1 MMPRLLLIAT
11 VLLAATAAQAQD
23 ALTAGSDIYKKVTEN
38 NRVRVLEARFRPGAK
53 MPMHRHPDHL
63 FYMLTDGTLIIK
75 PEGKK
80 AYEMTL
86 TAGEAL
92 FLPAQVRASENE
104 TDRTI
109 RALIVEFKSPPASV
123 ARTAKRAGKGKARAR
138 KGRTAAKPRA

>member
-1 MMPRLLLIAT
+1 M
-11 VLLAATAAQAQD
+11 LLAAASAAQAQD
-23 ALTAGSDIYKKVTEN
+23 ALTVGPEIFKKVTEN

-53 MPMHRHPDHL
+53 MAMHKHPDHL

-75 PEGKK
+75 PEGRK

-92 FLPAQVRASENE
+92 FLPAQTRASENE

-109 RALIVEFKSPPASV
+109 RALIVEFKQVATPAASAKAKKRGRSSP
-123 ARTAKRAGKGKARAR
+123 
-138 KGRTAAKPRA
+138 AKPRRGRAA